1 VLLVVAQEAKAKA
14 AKDKVQTRMV
24 FMFMLFSFA
33 SQRRIAGAVV
43 ATSLAV
49 TPKYTPKAALASLP
63 NTA

>member
-1 VLLVVAQEAKAKA
+1 
-14 AKDKVQTRMV
+14 MV